1 MKVSKR
7 IVVMTRWALVAV
19 LAGCASTSSLVS
31 TPVVTLSSV
40 EMTGLSFSS
49 QKFLLGF
56 DVNNPNAFSLPVES
70 VRYHLRLGEHR
81 FASGE
86 TQRAFSVPAGGDGSF
101 AISVDLDILQQTS
114 QITSL
119 LRTGMNETIEYELE
133 GSLVIDIPF
142 TPPIGFS
149 NSGNVAV
156 ANDL

>member
-1 MKVSKR
+1 MKSSNR
-7 IVVMTRWALVAV
+7 TMILAHWAVVAL
-19 LAGCASTSSLVS
+19 LAGCASTNSLVS
-31 TPVVTLSSV
+31 APVVTLSSV
-40 EMTGLSFSS
+40 EMTGLSLTS

-86 TQRAFSVPAGGDGSF
+86 TKGAFSVPAGGDGSF

-119 LRTGMNETIEYELE
+119 LRTGVSETIEYELE

-142 TPPIGFS
+142 TPPINFT
-149 NSGNVAV
+149 NSGIVAV

>member
-1 MKVSKR
+1 MKSSKR
-7 IVVMTRWALVAV
+7 IMKMTQWVVVAL
-19 LAGCASTSSLVS
+19 LAGCASTNSLVS
-31 TPVVTLSSV
+31 TPIVTLSSV
-40 EMTGLSFSS
+40 EMIGLSFTS

-86 TQRAFSVPAGGDGSF
+86 TRGEFSVPAGGDGSF

-119 LRTGMNETIEYELE
+119 LRTGMSEAIEYELE

-142 TPPIGFS
+142 TPPINFS
-149 NSGNVAV
+149 NSGIVSV